1 MPQHI
6 SAFRDAHHHVAAWPI
21 SGAAV
26 VVESG
31 NPGTDV
37 RHVRGNG
44 VARNFAS
51 RRRIDSLANST
62 QATVPER
69 SGYPHRSRMGE
80 LGLAAS
86 AVAAYTAGWRD
97 RRQSLPERSSVAAA
111 GMLSIASP
119 TFFDRPAISANLET
133 GQPSPA
139 PKARGAISIPAR
151 PGRKQI
157 HSVQSA
163 QPRIRGRRMPAA
175 SAIY

>member
-1 MPQHI
+1 MPPAQRMPQHI
-6 SAFRDAHHHVAAWPI
+6 AAFRDAHHHVGAWPI

-44 VARNFAS
+44 VARIFAS

-69 SGYPHRSRMGE
+69 SGYQNRSRMGV

-86 AVAAYTAGWRD
+86 AVAACTAGWRD
-97 RRQSLPERSSVAAA
+97 RRQSLLERSSVAGRRHAVDSVA
-111 GMLSIASP
+111 DVLRQTGDIGKP
-119 TFFDRPAISANLET
+119 GDRPA
-133 GQPSPA
+133 
-139 PKARGAISIPAR
+139 
-151 PGRKQI
+151 
-157 HSVQSA
+157 
-163 QPRIRGRRMPAA
+163 QPRPEGARCYLNTCTPR
-175 SAIY
+175 